1 MGIKTLLSSVCLGRY
16 QTDPK
21 NLNRHIKG
29 SSKMIPLKTS
39 LVHKDLTLKFDF
51 VGQRT
56 PVQGVAK
63 SVEEI
68 KNIFRLCQALTTAL
82 VFWSLVNFR
91 SNWREFFSQNSRLHI
106 IKSYVLLCLLF
117 FSFLLFFLSFV
128 RNTLNGNVT
137 PSVRINIQI
146 KTTTGCAYLQL
157 GKSQPIFLNV
167 CSLKVLTQPWAG
179 VILRSE
185 KFFFLI
191 IADFWKWNTE

>member
-82 VFWSLVNFR
+82 VF
-91 SNWREFFSQNSRLHI
+91 
-106 IKSYVLLCLLF
+106 
-117 FSFLLFFLSFV
+117 
-128 RNTLNGNVT
+128 
-137 PSVRINIQI
+137 
-146 KTTTGCAYLQL
+146 
-157 GKSQPIFLNV
+157 
-167 CSLKVLTQPWAG
+167 
-179 VILRSE
+179 
-185 KFFFLI
+185 
-191 IADFWKWNTE
+191 